1 VSRATPLL
9 SLDDE
14 APEVALGNDT
24 PEFAGF
30 FRVDQRPRGRDV
42 RIFAQLR
49 NKVIVTGDTIP
60 AKAIT
65 EILLARGVPSHACGQ
80 ARHVPGVAQCAPLR
94 SRPRQAVG
102 HASVAGGG
110 LRPRFQRYKS
120 V

>member
-65 EILLARGVPSHACGQ
+65 EILFSREQCPLTLADKRGMYRAWRNAHLFD
-80 ARHVPGVAQCAPLR
+80 HVHDKP
-94 SRPRQAVG
+94 
-102 HASVAGGG
+102 
-110 LRPRFQRYKS
+110 
-120 V
+120 